1 MHRFISVVTLFAIL
15 FAYVSLS
22 FIILYVVCMQILSY
36 LYLYLLFHFYSD
48 FFVSFFVIVI
58 DIEILVS
65 RTSPRNGESSGSKWV
80 VVGGQWV
87 DGRWGERLP
96 AANRQTINYDLYLY

>member
-48 FFVSFFVIVI
+48 F
-58 DIEILVS
+58 L
-65 RTSPRNGESSGSKWV
+65 
-80 VVGGQWV
+80 
-87 DGRWGERLP
+87 L
-96 AANRQTINYDLYLY
+96 ALLL